1 MIDDASMIALI
12 RRRMPDAEVHIVD
25 LTGTMDHFNVV
36 VRSNAFAGV
45 PLMDRHRMVEGALA
59 EARADGRIHALSIR
73 TETLEQAR

>member
-45 PLMDRHRMVEGALA
+45 PLMDRHRMVEAALA

-73 TETLEQAR
+73 TETLEH

>member
-25 LTGTMDHFNVV
+25 LTGTMDHFKVV

>member
-1 MIDDASMIALI
+1 MIDDASMTALI
-12 RRRMPDAEVHIVD
+12 RTRMPDAEVEIVD

-73 TETLEQAR
+73 TETLEQTR

>member
-1 MIDDASMIALI
+1 MIDDASMTALI
-12 RRRMPDAEVHIVD
+12 RRRMPDAQVEIVD

-45 PLMDRHRMVEGALA
+45 PLMDRHRMVEAALA

-73 TETLEQAR
+73 TETLEH

>member
-1 MIDDASMIALI
+1 MIDDASMTALI
-12 RRRMPDAEVHIVD
+12 RRSMPDAEVEVVD

-45 PLMDRHRMVEGALA
+45 PLMDRHRMVEAALA

-73 TETLEQAR
+73 THTLE